1 MRATEITVNF
11 QRLPRRIAWGLLLC
25 SLISC
30 QPTQPSAN
38 DSRTDASA
46 DNSATG
52 ETVAP
57 ADPENTSVALNTE
70 TPPPP
75 PSNSYLAHLSPNVA
89 NQLVNLGINIVIP
102 IYLPPNM
109 TLANYGVSDTS
120 NGEDPY
126 YWLVY
131 RDDQNRCFAIEYA
144 TSRTRTSSL
153 ENQTPIDSALFGDGY
168 RLQHDQFTSSSDAQR
183 PEHDL
188 FTDWLVGDD
197 GFYRLIGAG
206 LVNAQNYA
214 QNTCSNI
221 TVEEAINIAES
232 LSYLPTDIRTLD
244 AIPPDF

>member
-1 MRATEITVNF
+1 MRAIEITINL
-11 QRLPRRIAWGLLLC
+11 QCLPRWIVWGLLLC

-30 QPTQPSAN
+30 QPTQPTAN
-38 DSRTDASA
+38 DSVDAPVG
-46 DNSATG
+46 D
-52 ETVAP
+52 
-57 ADPENTSVALNTE
+57 SVAGDTAPSETNTLSTE
-70 TPPPP
+70 APPPP

-102 IYLPPNM
+102 TYLTPNM

-120 NGEDPY
+120 SGEDPY

-144 TSRTRTSSL
+144 ASRTSTSPL
-153 ENQTPIDSALFGDGY
+153 EHQAPIDSALFGDGY
-168 RLQHDQFTSSSDAQR
+168 RLHHGKFIDQR
-183 PEHDL
+183 PESDL
-188 FTDWLVGDD
+188 FTDWLVGND

-206 LVNAQNYA
+206 LVNAQNYE
-214 QNTCSNI
+214 QNACSNI

>member
-1 MRATEITVNF
+1 MRATEITVNL
-11 QRLPRRIAWGLLLC
+11 QRLPHRLMGGLLLC

-30 QPTQPSAN
+30 QPTQPPA
-38 DSRTDASA
+38 DSMVS
-46 DNSATG
+46 
-52 ETVAP
+52 AP
-57 ADPENTSVALNTE
+57 AGDHSVADDTVPSDTDTAALSTE
-70 TPPPP
+70 APPPP

-102 IYLPPNM
+102 TYLTPNM

-144 TSRTRTSSL
+144 TSRIRTSSL
-153 ENQTPIDSALFGDGY
+153 ENQAPIDSALFGDGY
-168 RLQHDQFTSSSDAQR
+168 RLHHGKFIDQRSES
-183 PEHDL
+183 DL
-188 FTDWLVGDD
+188 FTDWLVGND

-206 LVNAQNYA
+206 LVNAQNYE

-221 TVEEAINIAES
+221 TVEEAINITES